1 MRVDNPRNKSS
12 LMKKAK
18 DQGLIMVHTGDGKGK
33 TTAALGLAL
42 RAAGQGLKVLI
53 LQFMKG
59 QKNIG
64 EIKALNACDLDID
77 FQHYGQKIFFKSR
90 GCEPIDIQLAHEG
103 LNAFQLAMDAGT
115 YDLIILDEINMA
127 VDFRLLEIEE
137 VMRVIKKKPPK
148 LHLVF
153 TGRNA
158 PNPLMEIADMVTE
171 MKEIKHHYHKGVQA
185 KKGIEY

>member
-1 MRVDNPRNKSS
+1 
-12 LMKKAK
+12 MKKAK

-33 TTAALGLAL
+33 TTAAVGLAL
-42 RAAGQGLKVLI
+42 RAAGQGLTVLI

-64 EIKALNACDLDID
+64 EMKALKACELGID
-77 FQHYGQKIFFKSR
+77 FQNYGQKIFFKSR
-90 GCEPIDIQLAHEG
+90 GCEPIDIQIAHEG
-103 LNAFQLAMDAGT
+103 LTAFQLAMEAGN

-137 VMRVIKKKPPK
+137 VMRVIKNKPPR
-148 LHLVF
+148 LHLVL

-158 PNPLMEIADMVTE
+158 PKPFLDIADMVTE
-171 MKEIKHHYHKGVQA
+171 MKEIKHHYHKGIQA